1 MVNLQCFSI
10 DQSWDQI
17 GAVLEQDG
25 AVIVKDILS
34 EDTLARL
41 NREIEPFLNG
51 ADPARGHVNQQ
62 VAAFF
67 GDRVRHVTGMAG
79 KAPTFAEEVM
89 CHPLYLALCGRV
101 LLPNCADYRLNLAH
115 LMERGPGAQ
124 AQLAHRDQDIWIHV
138 PRPRPELMLASVVA
152 LVDFTRENG
161 ATFVVPGS
169 HRWPHERVATEAE
182 YAYAEMPAGSAVIY
196 LGSTI
201 HGGGTNS
208 TADQWRR
215 GFHMSYALGWLRTEE
230 NNVLAVRPEKARAL
244 SSRARQ
250 LVGYGVHD
258 AIRDGGGYLGMVDLR
273 DPGELLDDGSL

>member
-1 MVNLQCFSI
+1 MVNLQRFSM
-10 DQSWDQI
+10 DQSWEQI
-17 GAVLEQDG
+17 GAALEQDG
-25 AVIVKDILS
+25 VVIVEGILTG
-34 EDTLARL
+34 DTLDRL
-41 NREIEPFLNG
+41 NREIEPFLNQ
-51 ADPARGHVNQQ
+51 ADPTRGHVNPQ

-67 GDRVRHVTGMAG
+67 GDRVRHVTGMAA
-79 KAPTFAEEVM
+79 KSPAFAEEVM
-89 CHPLYLALCGRV
+89 CHPLYGALCDRV

-115 LMERGPGAQ
+115 LMARGPGAQ
-124 AQLAHRDQDIWIHV
+124 VQFAHRDQDIWIHV
-138 PRPRPELMLASVVA
+138 PLPRPELMLASVVA

-169 HRWPHERVATEAE
+169 HRWPYERVATEAE

-208 TADQWRR
+208 TVDQWRR

-230 NNVLAVRPEKARAL
+230 NNGLSVRPEQARAL
-244 SSRARQ
+244 SKRARQ
-250 LVGYGVHD
+250 LVSYGVHD

-273 DPGELLDDGSL
+273 DPGELLDDGLL